1 MAQKEIEDFKVS
13 TRHFNRIMIAI
24 DDDDFISSRFAFD
37 YACTVAKIY
46 SVPLAIASVMETGDL
61 NVFQSLDP
69 ETLAEHRE
77 AVANDLNAYVEKA
90 KQFGILDVVPLIGE
104 GKPGKVIVD
113 EMVPQFKPDLI
124 VVGSETHRGA
134 RHQTIGSVAAFVTR
148 YAPCTV
154 IVVRDPAASPKP
166 TDEHSE
172 NKKK

>member
-1 MAQKEIEDFKVS
+1 MAQPEIEQFKVS

-37 YACTVAKIY
+37 YACTVAKMY

-69 ETLAEHRE
+69 ETLAAHRQD
-77 AVANDLNAYVEKA
+77 VANDLNAYVEKA
-90 KQFGILDVVPLIGE
+90 KAFSILDVVPLIGE

-124 VVGSETHRGA
+124 VVGSETHKGA

-154 IVVRDPAASPKP
+154 IVVRDPSSSPKP
-166 TDEHSE
+166 TDEPQGDQR
-172 NKKK
+172 K